1 MICHFALI
9 IALLYLEPSRGALT
23 NPVKSMSQTTAG
35 HKPLIETRDI
45 KDVDLISREVSREIH
60 KSYSQSHKR
69 LILLD
74 DDVSL
79 GTIKPFRRENSAYDQ
94 KRMTRALKKLS
105 EDPKN
110 EVWII
115 TDRRHV
121 GVLENAY
128 GHIPGLHLAGYEGTD
143 LGENHPPGIVLAPPD
158 PLIKLRNAADG
169 ILNDLGITQY
179 EIQQYYLTQQY
190 FIDYFVPSTSSE
202 GMPNEHKVNGI
213 LGANGYVGEMTE
225 MKKNLEAMIQSD
237 QRYRGCQ
244 VKVAETPEEFRVML
258 SHQDQFNKG
267 TLAEALF
274 RKHEHD
280 DEPIDFGLSIGDR
293 QMDEPM
299 HQAMRAHGYHA
310 IVVKGKDGNNFD
322 PWPTASGGSGKN
334 QGI

>member
-1 MICHFALI
+1 MWTFA
-9 IALLYLEPSRGALT
+9 ED
-23 NPVKSMSQTTAG
+23 
-35 HKPLIETRDI
+35 E
-45 KDVDLISREVSREIH
+45 
-60 KSYSQSHKR
+60 
-69 LILLD
+69 
-74 DDVSL
+74 
-79 GTIKPFRRENSAYDQ
+79 
-94 KRMTRALKKLS
+94 LKM
-105 EDPKN
+105 
-110 EVWII
+110 
-115 TDRRHV
+115 
-121 GVLENAY
+121 A
-128 GHIPGLHLAGYEGTD
+128 
-143 LGENHPPGIVLAPPD
+143 
-158 PLIKLRNAADG
+158 
-169 ILNDLGITQY
+169 
-179 EIQQYYLTQQY
+179 
-190 FIDYFVPSTSSE
+190 
-202 GMPNEHKVNGI
+202 GI

-322 PWPTASGGSGKN
+322 PWPTYASHRLQHYRESIDILEKLAGTRNQINELMHRVLQSLGRIGKKSRYL
-334 QGI
+334 IMLPVFV